1 MTNACHVAI
10 ADGAS
15 SIFDASSMAIVH
27 TAGGVRFV
35 ATAASPA
42 LLSIHLA
49 RYVEERC
56 DDVLWPHDAQD
67 VRNLLDAG
75 RIEEAVARYFA
86 HTGERWDRE
95 HLDLVTI
102 ENGVC
107 WLSDAERMTNA

>member
-1 MTNACHVAI
+1 
-10 ADGAS
+10 
-15 SIFDASSMAIVH
+15 MAIVH
-27 TAGGVRFV
+27 IAGGVRFV

-56 DDVLWPHDAQD
+56 DDVLWPHDAQR
-67 VRNLLDAG
+67 VRDLLDAG
-75 RIEEAVARYFA
+75 RIEEAIARYFA

-95 HLDLVTI
+95 HLDLVAI

-107 WLSDAERMTNA
+107 WLSDAERTTDA